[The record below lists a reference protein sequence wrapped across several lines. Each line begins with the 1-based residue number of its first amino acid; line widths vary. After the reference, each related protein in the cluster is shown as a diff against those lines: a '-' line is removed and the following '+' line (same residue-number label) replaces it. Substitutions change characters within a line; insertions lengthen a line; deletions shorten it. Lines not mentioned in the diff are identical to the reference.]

1 MNSTSKLR
9 KENME
14 ETFKTLPKHTLNWC
28 KGKVTFYKYEGFWS
42 IQKNLE
48 HAILAQQSFK
58 ARPTDVLLCSCLK
71 SGTTWLKALA
81 FAIVTRDKFNE
92 STTPLLT
99 TLPHKCLPMLEKT
112 LDLIEVDNSC
122 FPLMSTHIPY
132 PSLPESVLSSNCKI
146 VYIYRNVKD
155 VIVSH
160 YNFLREISKLAIE
173 DAPFEEAFEEFCQG
187 ISYYGPY
194 WDHILGYW
202 KASLERPD
210 TILFL
215 KYEDLKMDPISNVKR
230 LAEFIGYPFSIQE
243 TNAGVV
249 EKIIKL
255 CSFENLSELEVNKTG
270 NFYAKDFVVENRYF
284 FRKAKDGDWENY
296 FTDDMKEKIDKL
308 IDQELSSTGL
318 VLK

>member
-1 MNSTSKLR
+1 
-9 KENME
+9 ME
-14 ETFKTLPKHTLNWC
+14 ETFKTLPKHTLNWS
-28 KGKVTFYKYEGFWS
+28 KGKLTFYKYEGFWS
-42 IQKNLE
+42 IKKYLE
-48 HAILAQQSFK
+48 EVILAQQSFK
-58 ARPTDVLLCSCLK
+58 ARPTDVLLCSCPK
-71 SGTTWLKALA
+71 TGTTWLKALA

-99 TLPHKCLPMLEKT
+99 TLPHDCLPILEKT
-112 LDLIEVDNSC
+112 LDRIEDNSC

-132 PSLPESVLSSNCKI
+132 TSLPESVLSSNCKI

-155 VIVSH
+155 VIVSQ
-160 YNFLREISKLAIE
+160 EISKLAIE
-173 DAPFEEAFEEFCQG
+173 DAPFEEAFDEFCQG
-187 ISYYGPY
+187 VSFYGPY

-215 KYEDLKMDPISNVKR
+215 KYEDLKMDPVSNVKR

-249 EKIIKL
+249 EKIIQL
-255 CSFENLSELEVNKTG
+255 CSFENLSKLEVNKSE
-270 NFYAKDFVVENRYF
+270 NLPAKDFVVENQFFF

-296 FTDDMKEKIDKL
+296 FTDDMKEKVDKL